1 MPADRLQKILAR
13 RGLASRREAEA
24 WILAGRV
31 RVNGVAVT
39 ELGTR
44 ADPAVDL
51 IEVDGTP
58 VPLEGER
65 ITVLLNKPAGYTAT
79 VRDPHAE
86 HTVMELLGDLSARVV
101 PVGRLD
107 RDTTGVLLLTNDGD
121 LHNQLLHPA
130 RGVEKVYAVVV
141 RGLLGP
147 AELGQLVRGVDLE
160 DGVTAPAKLDGVRR
174 ESGRTVFRLTL
185 REGRKR
191 QVRRMVQ
198 AVGGRVESLRRV
210 SFAGLAADGLG
221 EGKWRVLG
229 AGEVA
234 ALRRACSGKEP
245 AAAGRPA
252 RTGRRHKDEGFR

>member
-13 RGLASRREAEA
+13 RGLASRREAEG
-24 WILAGRV
+24 WIQAGRV
-31 RVNGVAVT
+31 SVNGVVVN

-44 ADPAVDL
+44 ADPAADC
-51 IEVDGTP
+51 IEVDG
-58 VPLEGER
+58 VPLPVEGER
-65 ITVLLNKPAGYTAT
+65 VTVLLNKPAGYDST

-86 HTVMELLGDLSARVV
+86 RTVMELLSDLPARVV

-121 LHNQLLHPA
+121 LHHALLHPA
-130 RGVEKVYAVVV
+130 RGVEKVYSVVV

-147 AELGQLVRGVDLE
+147 GELGQLVRGVELE
-160 DGVTAPAKLDGVRR
+160 DGMTAPAHLGALRR
-174 ESGRTVFRLTL
+174 ELGRTCFDLTL

-210 SFAGLAADGLG
+210 SFGGLETGGLG
-221 EGKWRVLG
+221 EGKWRVLDPE
-229 AGEVA
+229 EVE
-234 ALRRACSGKEP
+234 ALRRA
-245 AAAGRPA
+245 AGSEVAGQAPERRSA
-252 RTGRRHKDEGFR
+252 RHDRTGNP